1 MREMWRAMG
10 TQRWRLAAAAL
21 FGVIAAASTVALLG
35 TSGWLISYA
44 AELPPV
50 LSLSV
55 AAVMVRSFAL
65 SRSVFRYLERLV
77 GHDAAF
83 RGLTDLRVTIYERL
97 ERLSPVGLLR
107 FGRGDLLARLV
118 ADVDAALDLPLRV
131 VLPWV
136 QAALVSAATVAFL
149 AWLVPGGP
157 ADPAVSGLPG
167 AGFALGIVL
176 VMGLV
181 VVPWIVARIAARTE
195 RRLAPTRGALSASV
209 VSSLDG
215 AADLL
220 AFGAVDAALADI
232 GRRDTELTVVAKRE
246 SAGLGLGVGL
256 STALQGLAVVA
267 CLVAAIPAVVDGR
280 IGPAWLAVAALLP
293 LAAYDIVATLPTS
306 ALAYQR
312 VRGSAERLNEVLNA
326 PDPVHDPREA
336 EPLPRPPLPLRCRG
350 LEASWPGGSA
360 EPPLSGRTDEP
371 VLRGVDLDLA
381 AGERVAVVGPSGA
394 GKSTL
399 AMVLLRFLDYS
410 GSVELSGT
418 ELRALDGDAVREEI
432 GLLTQDA
439 HIFDTSVR
447 ENLHLGDPRATDD
460 ELRAVL
466 ARVGLAG
473 WLTHLPRGLD
483 TDLGPHGAAISGGE
497 RQRLALARL
506 LLADRRLLVLDE
518 PTEHLDPQTADA
530 LTDDLMT
537 VTSGRS
543 TLLITHRLRGL
554 DRVDRIVVLIAGQ
567 VRAVGT
573 HDELVAQGGWYA
585 ERWSA
590 EQERGDLAALIEGI
604 PAGTALVR

>member
-10 TQRWRLAAAAL
+10 SQRWRLAVAAL
-21 FGVIAAASTVALLG
+21 FGVIAAASTVALMG

-44 AELPPV
+44 AEMPPV
-50 LSLSV
+50 LSLSI

-83 RGLTDLRVTIYERL
+83 RALTGLRVTIYERL
-97 ERLSPVGLLR
+97 ERLSPVGLMR

-118 ADVDAALDLPLRV
+118 ADVDAAVDLPLRV

-136 QAALVSAATVAFL
+136 QAVVVSAATVAFL
-149 AWLVPGGP
+149 AWLVPG
-157 ADPAVSGLPG
+157 AGL
-167 AGFALGIVL
+167 ALGIIL
-176 VMGLV
+176 IIGLV
-181 VVPWIVARIAARTE
+181 VVPWLVARIAARTE
-195 RRLAPTRGALSASV
+195 RRLAPTRGVLSASV
-209 VSSLDG
+209 VSSLEG

-232 GRRDTELTVVAKRE
+232 ERRDAELTAVAKRE

-256 STALQGLAVVA
+256 STVLQGTAVVA
-267 CLVAAIPAVVDGR
+267 CLVAAIPAVVDGTLA
-280 IGPAWLAVAALLP
+280 PVWLAVAALLP
-293 LAAYDIVATLPTS
+293 LAAYDVVSTLPTS

-312 VRGSAERLNEVLNA
+312 VRGSAERIDEVLDA
-326 PDPVHDPREA
+326 AEPVRDPREA
-336 EPLPRPPLPLRCRG
+336 DPLPRPLLPLRCRG
-350 LEASWPGGSA
+350 LQASWTS
-360 EPPLSGRTDEP
+360 EP
-371 VLRGVDLDLA
+371 VLRGIDLDLA

-399 AMVLLRFLDYS
+399 AMVLLRFLEYS

-418 ELRALDGDAVREEI
+418 QLRALDGDAVREEV

-439 HIFDTSVR
+439 HVFDTTVR
-447 ENLHLGDPRATDD
+447 ENLHLGAPRATDD

-506 LLADRRLLVLDE
+506 LLADRTLLVLDE

-530 LTDDLMT
+530 LTEDLIT
-537 VTSGRS
+537 VTAGRS

-554 DRVDRIVVLIAGQ
+554 DRVDRVVVLIAGQ

-573 HDELVAQGGWYA
+573 HDELVTQGGWYA
-585 ERWSA
+585 ERWRA
-590 EQERGDLAALIEGI
+590 EAERADLGALTLSI

>member
-149 AWLVPGGP
+149 AWLVPG
-157 ADPAVSGLPG
+157 AGL
-167 AGFALGIVL
+167 ALGIVL
-176 VMGLV
+176 VLGLV

-232 GRRDTELTVVAKRE
+232 ARRDGELTVVAKRE

-312 VRGSAERLNEVLNA
+312 VRGSAERLNEVLDA

-336 EPLPRPPLPLRCRG
+336 DPMPRPPLPLRCRG
-350 LEASWPGGSA
+350 LEAAW
-360 EPPLSGRTDEP
+360 TDEP
-371 VLRGVDLDLA
+371 VLRGIDLDLG
-381 AGERVAVVGPSGA
+381 AGERIAVVGPSGA

-418 ELRALDGDAVREEI
+418 ELRALDGDAVREEV

-439 HIFDTSVR
+439 HIFDTTVR
-447 ENLHLGDPRATDD
+447 ENLHLGAPRATDD

-506 LLADRRLLVLDE
+506 LLAERRLLVLDE
-518 PTEHLDPQTADA
+518 PTEHLDPQAADA
-530 LTDDLMT
+530 LTDDLLT
-537 VTSGRS
+537 VTAGRS
-543 TLLITHRLRGL
+543 TLLITHRLHGL
-554 DRVDRIVVLIAGQ
+554 DRVDRVVVLIAGQ

-585 ERWSA
+585 ERWRA

>member
-1 MREMWRAMG
+1 MRQMWHAMG
-10 TQRWRLAAAAL
+10 LQRGRLAAAAF

-83 RGLTDLRVTIYERL
+83 RGLTELRVRIYDRL
-97 ERLSPVGLLR
+97 EQLSPVGLMR

-136 QAALVSAATVAFL
+136 QAAIVSAATVAFL
-149 AWLVPGGP
+149 AWLVPG
-157 ADPAVSGLPG
+157 AGL
-167 AGFALGIVL
+167 ALGLVL
-176 VMGLV
+176 ILGLV
-181 VVPWIVARIAARTE
+181 VVPWIVARIAARSE

-209 VSSLDG
+209 VTSLDG
-215 AADLL
+215 AADLV

-232 GRRDTELTVVAKRE
+232 ERRDRELTAVARRE

-256 STALQGLAVVA
+256 STALQGAAVVA
-267 CLVAAIPAVVDGR
+267 CLVAAIPAVTEGR

-293 LAAYDIVATLPTS
+293 LAAYDIVALLPSS

-312 VRGSAERLNEVLNA
+312 VRGSAARLNEVLDA
-326 PDPVHDPREA
+326 PEPVRDPRHA
-336 EPLPRPPLPLRCRG
+336 QPMPHPPLPLRCRG
-350 LEASWPGGSA
+350 LVAGW
-360 EPPLSGRTDEP
+360 TDEP
-371 VLRGVDLDLA
+371 VLRGIDLDVA
-381 AGERVAVVGPSGA
+381 AGERVAIVGPSGA

-399 AMVLLRFLDYS
+399 AMVLLRFLGYAS
-410 GSVELSGT
+410 GSVKLDGSELS
-418 ELRALDGDAVREEI
+418 ALVGDEVRDEV

-447 ENLHLGDPRATDD
+447 ENLHLGDPRASDD
-460 ELRAVL
+460 QLRAVL
-466 ARVGLAG
+466 ARVGLAA

-483 TDLGPHGAAISGGE
+483 ADLGPHGDAMSGGE

-506 LLADRRLLVLDE
+506 LLAERRLLVLDE
-518 PTEHLDPQTADA
+518 PTEHLDPRAADE
-530 LTDDLMT
+530 LTDDVLA
-537 VTSGRS
+537 VTAGCS

-554 DRVDRIVVLIAGQ
+554 DRVDRVVVVIAGQ
-567 VRAVGT
+567 VRAVGS
-573 HDELVAQGGWYA
+573 HAELVAQGGWYS
-585 ERWSA
+585 ERWRA
-590 EQERGDLAALIEGI
+590 EQERGDLAALMETI
-604 PAGTALVR
+604 PEGTAAVR

>member
-10 TQRWRLAAAAL
+10 TQRWRLAAAAF
-21 FGVIAAASTVALLG
+21 FGVIAAASTVALMG

-83 RGLTDLRVTIYERL
+83 RALTHLRVTIYDRL
-97 ERLSPVGLLR
+97 ERLSPVGLMR

-136 QAALVSAATVAFL
+136 QAALVSAATVAFM
-149 AWLVPGGP
+149 AWLVPG
-157 ADPAVSGLPG
+157 AGL
-167 AGFALGIVL
+167 ALGIVL
-176 VMGLV
+176 VVGLV
-181 VVPWIVARIAARTE
+181 VVPWIVARIAARAE

-220 AFGAVDAALADI
+220 AFGAVDAALGDI
-232 GRRDTELTVVAKRE
+232 DRRDAELTSVAKRE

-256 STALQGLAVVA
+256 STALQGLAVVT
-267 CLVAAIPAVVDGR
+267 CLIAAIPAVVDSR
-280 IGPAWLAVAALLP
+280 IGPAWLAVVALLP

-312 VRGSAERLNEVLNA
+312 VRGSAQRINEVLNA
-326 PDPVHDPREA
+326 PDPVHDPSQPERM
-336 EPLPRPPLPLRCRG
+336 PRPPLPLRCRG
-350 LEASWPGGSA
+350 LQASWS
-360 EPPLSGRTDEP
+360 REP

-381 AGERVAVVGPSGA
+381 SGERIAIVGPSGA

-410 GSVELSGT
+410 GSVELAGT
-418 ELRALDGDAVREEI
+418 ALHALDGDAVREEV

-447 ENLHLGDPRATDD
+447 ENLHLGAPRATDD

-473 WLTHLPRGLD
+473 WLTHLPHGLD
-483 TDLGPHGAAISGGE
+483 TDLGPFGQAISGGE

-506 LLADRRLLVLDE
+506 VLAERRLLVLDE

-530 LTDDLMT
+530 LTDDLLA
-537 VTSGRS
+537 VTAGRS
-543 TLLITHRLRGL
+543 TILITHRLRGL
-554 DRVDRIVVLIAGQ
+554 GRVDRVVVLIAGE

-585 ERWSA
+585 ERWRA
-590 EQERGDLAALIEGI
+590 EAERGDLGALTASI

>member
-136 QAALVSAATVAFL
+136 QAAVVSAATVAFL
-149 AWLVPGGP
+149 AWLVPG
-157 ADPAVSGLPG
+157 AGL
-167 AGFALGIVL
+167 ALGIVL
-176 VMGLV
+176 VIGLV

-232 GRRDTELTVVAKRE
+232 GRRDAELTAVAKRE

-256 STALQGLAVVA
+256 STALQGVAVVA

-312 VRGSAERLNEVLNA
+312 VRGSAERLNEVLDA
-326 PDPVHDPREA
+326 PDPLQDPREA
-336 EPLPRPPLPLRCRG
+336 EPVPASPMPLRCRG
-350 LEASWPGGSA
+350 LQAAW
-360 EPPLSGRTDEP
+360 TDEP
-371 VLRGVDLDLA
+371 VLRGIDLDLG

-399 AMVLLRFLDYS
+399 AMVLLRFLDYA

-418 ELRALDGDAVREEI
+418 EMRMLDGDAVREEV

-439 HIFDTSVR
+439 HIFDTTVR
-447 ENLHLGDPRATDD
+447 ENLHLGAPRATDD

-473 WLTHLPRGLD
+473 WLTRLPRGLD

-506 LLADRRLLVLDE
+506 LLAERRLLVLDE
-518 PTEHLDPQTADA
+518 PTEHLDPQAADA
-530 LTDDLMT
+530 LTDDLLT
-537 VTSGRS
+537 VTAGRS

-554 DRVDRIVVLIAGQ
+554 DRVDRVVVLIAGQ

-573 HDELVAQGGWYA
+573 HEELVAQGGWYA
-585 ERWSA
+585 ERWRA

>member
-1 MREMWRAMG
+1 MRAMWRAMSL
-10 TQRWRLAAAAL
+10 QRGRLAAAAL

-50 LSLSV
+50 RSLSV

-83 RGLTDLRVTIYERL
+83 RGLTELRVRIYDRL
-97 ERLSPVGLLR
+97 ERLAPVGLAR
-107 FGRGDLLARLV
+107 FGRGDILARLV

-136 QAALVSAATVAFL
+136 QAAIVSAATVAFL
-149 AWLVPGGP
+149 AWLVPG
-157 ADPAVSGLPG
+157 AGL
-167 AGFALGIVL
+167 ALGIVL
-176 VMGLV
+176 LVGLV
-181 VVPWIVARIAARTE
+181 VVPWLVARIAARAE

-209 VSSLDG
+209 VTSLDG
-215 AADLL
+215 SGDLL
-220 AFGAVDAALADI
+220 AFGALDAALADI
-232 GRRDTELTVVAKRE
+232 DRRDAELTSVARCE

-267 CLVAAIPAVVDGR
+267 CLVAAIPAVTDGR

-293 LAAYDIVATLPTS
+293 LAAYDIVAMLPSS

-312 VRGSAERLNEVLNA
+312 VRGSAERLSEVLDS
-326 PDPVHDPREA
+326 PDPVHDPVAPVRMPHPA
-336 EPLPRPPLPLRCRG
+336 LPLVCHG
-350 LEASWPGGSA
+350 LVAGW
-360 EPPLSGRTDEP
+360 TDEP
-371 VLRGVDLDLA
+371 VLRGIDLGVS

-399 AMVLLRFLDYS
+399 AMVLMRFLGYAE
-410 GSVELSGT
+410 GSVQLDGT
-418 ELRALDGDAVREEI
+418 EIRDLVGDAVREEV

-439 HIFDTSVR
+439 HIFDTTVR
-447 ENLHLGDPRATDD
+447 ENLHLGDPQASDD
-460 ELRAVL
+460 DLRAVL
-466 ARVGLAG
+466 ARVGLAD
-473 WLTHLPRGLD
+473 WLARLPRGLD
-483 TDLGPHGAAISGGE
+483 ADLGPHGTAISGGE

-530 LTDDLMT
+530 LTDDLLA

-554 DRVDRIVVLIAGQ
+554 DQVDRIVVLVAGQ
-567 VRAVGT
+567 VRATGT
-573 HDELVAQGGWYA
+573 HEQLLDQGGWYA
-585 ERWSA
+585 ERWRA
-590 EQERGDLAALIEGI
+590 EQEQGDLASLMDAI
-604 PAGTALVR
+604 PAGTSLVRRA

>member
-83 RGLTDLRVTIYERL
+83 RGLTDLRVRIYERL
-97 ERLSPVGLLR
+97 EQLSPVGLLR

-149 AWLVPGGP
+149 AWLVPG
-157 ADPAVSGLPG
+157 AGL
-167 AGFALGIVL
+167 ALGIVL
-176 VMGLV
+176 VIGLV
-181 VVPWIVARIAARTE
+181 IVPWIVARIAARTE

-209 VSSLDG
+209 VDSLDG

-232 GRRDTELTVVAKRE
+232 DRRDAELTAVAKRE

-312 VRGSAERLNEVLNA
+312 VRGSAERLNEVLDA

-336 EPLPRPPLPLRCRG
+336 APVPRPPLPLRCRG
-350 LEASWPGGSA
+350 LHAAW
-360 EPPLSGRTDEP
+360 TDEP
-371 VLRGVDLDLA
+371 VLRGVDLELGS
-381 AGERVAVVGPSGA
+381 GERVAIVGPSGA

-418 ELRALDGDAVREEI
+418 QLRALDGDAVREEV

-439 HIFDTSVR
+439 HIFDTTVR
-447 ENLHLGDPRATDD
+447 ENLHLGAPRATDD

-506 LLADRRLLVLDE
+506 LLAERRLLVLDE
-518 PTEHLDPQTADA
+518 PTEHLDPQAADA
-530 LTDDLMT
+530 LTDDLLA
-537 VTSGRS
+537 VTAGRS

-554 DRVDRIVVLIAGQ
+554 DRVDRVVVLIAGQ

-573 HDELVAQGGWYA
+573 HDELLAQGGWYA
-585 ERWSA
+585 ERWRA

>member
-1 MREMWRAMG
+1 MRQMWRAMSL
-10 TQRWRLAAAAL
+10 QRGRLAAAAL

-83 RGLTDLRVTIYERL
+83 RGLTELRVRIYDRL
-97 ERLSPVGLLR
+97 ERLAPAGLMR

-149 AWLVPGGP
+149 AWLVPG
-157 ADPAVSGLPG
+157 AGL
-167 AGFALGIVL
+167 ALGVVL
-176 VMGLV
+176 VIGLV
-181 VVPWIVARIAARTE
+181 VVPWLVARLATRTE

-209 VSSLDG
+209 VTSLDG

-232 GRRDTELTVVAKRE
+232 DRRDAQLTAVARRE
-246 SAGLGLGVGL
+246 SAGLGLGAGL
-256 STALQGLAVVA
+256 STALQGAAVVA
-267 CLVAAIPAVVDGR
+267 CLVAAIPVVTEGR

-293 LAAYDIVATLPTS
+293 LAVYDIVATLPAS

-312 VRGSAERLNEVLNA
+312 VRGSAARLNEVLDS
-326 PDPVHDPREA
+326 PDPVHDPRDPV
-336 EPLPRPPLPLRCRG
+336 PLPHPPTPLACRG
-350 LEASWPGGSA
+350 LVAAW
-360 EPPLSGRTDEP
+360 TDEP
-371 VLRGVDLDLA
+371 VLRGIDLDVSS
-381 AGERVAVVGPSGA
+381 GERVAIVGPSGA

-399 AMVLLRFLDYS
+399 AMVVMRFLGYDGDVS
-410 GSVELSGT
+410 LDGRQ
-418 ELRALDGDAVREEI
+418 LREIDGDAVREEV

-439 HIFDTSVR
+439 HVFDTTVR
-447 ENLHLGDPRATDD
+447 ENLHLGDRHASDD

-483 TDLGPHGAAISGGE
+483 ADLGPHGASISGGE

-506 LLADRRLLVLDE
+506 LLAERSLLVLDE
-518 PTEHLDPQTADA
+518 PTEHLDPLAADE
-530 LTDDLMT
+530 LTDDLLA
-537 VTSGRS
+537 VTAGRS

-573 HDELVAQGGWYA
+573 HAELVAQGGWYA
-585 ERWSA
+585 ERWRS
-590 EQERGDLAALIEGI
+590 EQERGDLAALTATI

>member
-1 MREMWRAMG
+1 MRQMWRAMSL
-10 TQRWRLAAAAL
+10 QRGRLAAAAL

-83 RGLTDLRVTIYERL
+83 RGLTELRVRIYDRL
-97 ERLSPVGLLR
+97 ERLAPVGLLR

-149 AWLVPGGP
+149 AWLVPG
-157 ADPAVSGLPG
+157 AGL
-167 AGFALGIVL
+167 ALGVVL
-176 VMGLV
+176 VIGLV
-181 VVPWIVARIAARTE
+181 VVPWLVARLATRTE

-209 VSSLDG
+209 VTSLDG

-220 AFGAVDAALADI
+220 AFGAVDAALADA
-232 GRRDTELTVVAKRE
+232 GRKDAQLTVVARRE
-246 SAGLGLGVGL
+246 SAGLGLGAGL
-256 STALQGLAVVA
+256 STALQGAAVVA
-267 CLVAAIPAVVDGR
+267 CLVAAIPAVTEGR

-293 LAAYDIVATLPTS
+293 LAVYDIVATLPAS

-312 VRGSAERLNEVLNA
+312 VRGSAERLNEVLDS
-326 PDPVHDPREA
+326 PDPVHDPLDPV
-336 EPLPRPPLPLRCRG
+336 PLPRPPMPLACRG
-350 LEASWPGGSA
+350 LVAAW
-360 EPPLSGRTDEP
+360 TDEP
-371 VLRGVDLDLA
+371 VLRGIDLDVA
-381 AGERVAVVGPSGA
+381 SGERVAIVGPSGA

-399 AMVLLRFLDYS
+399 AMVLLRFLGYDGDVS
-410 GSVELSGT
+410 LDGRQ
-418 ELRALDGDAVREEI
+418 LREIDGDAVREEV

-439 HIFDTSVR
+439 HIFDTTVR
-447 ENLHLGDPRATDD
+447 ENLHLGDPRASDD

-483 TDLGPHGAAISGGE
+483 ADLGPHGASISGGE

-506 LLADRRLLVLDE
+506 LLAERSLLVLDE
-518 PTEHLDPQTADA
+518 PTEHLDPLAADA
-530 LTDDLMT
+530 LTDDLLA
-537 VTSGRS
+537 VTAGRS
-543 TLLITHRLRGL
+543 TLVITHRLRGL

-573 HDELVAQGGWYA
+573 HAELVAQGGWYA
-585 ERWSA
+585 ERWRA
-590 EQERGDLAALIEGI
+590 EQERGDLAALMATI

>member
-1 MREMWRAMG
+1 MRAMWRAMG

-149 AWLVPGGP
+149 AWLVPG
-157 ADPAVSGLPG
+157 AGL
-167 AGFALGIVL
+167 ALGVVL
-176 VMGLV
+176 VIGLI

-232 GRRDTELTVVAKRE
+232 GQRDTELTVVAKRE

-256 STALQGLAVVA
+256 STALQGVAVVA

-312 VRGSAERLNEVLNA
+312 VRGSAERLNEVVNA
-326 PDPVHDPREA
+326 PDPVHDPRTA

-371 VLRGVDLDLA
+371 VLRGVDLDLG
-381 AGERVAVVGPSGA
+381 AGERIAVVGPSGA

-418 ELRALDGDAVREEI
+418 ELRALDGDAVREEV

-439 HIFDTSVR
+439 HIFDTTVR
-447 ENLHLGDPRATDD
+447 ENLHLGEPRATDD

-506 LLADRRLLVLDE
+506 LLAERRLLVLDE
-518 PTEHLDPQTADA
+518 PTEHLDPQAADA
-530 LTDDLMT
+530 LTDDLLT
-537 VTSGRS
+537 VTAGRS
-543 TLLITHRLRGL
+543 TLLITHRLHGL
-554 DRVDRIVVLIAGQ
+554 DRVDRVVVLIAGQ

-573 HDELVAQGGWYA
+573 HAELVAQGGWYA
-585 ERWSA
+585 ERWLA
-590 EQERGDLAALIEGI
+590 EQERGDLAALIEDI

>member
-1 MREMWRAMG
+1 MREMWRAMA
-10 TQRWRLAAAAL
+10 TQRGRLAAAAL

-136 QAALVSAATVAFL
+136 QAAIVSAATVAFL
-149 AWLVPGGP
+149 AWLVPG
-157 ADPAVSGLPG
+157 AGL
-167 AGFALGIVL
+167 ALGVVL
-176 VMGLV
+176 LIGLV
-181 VVPWIVARIAARTE
+181 VVPWLVARIAAAAE

-232 GRRDTELTVVAKRE
+232 DRRDAELTAVAKRE

-256 STALQGLAVVA
+256 STALQGAAVVA
-267 CLVAAIPAVVDGR
+267 CLIAAIPAVVDGR

-312 VRGSAERLNEVLNA
+312 VRGSALRINEVLDA
-326 PDPVHDPREA
+326 PDPVHDPSQA
-336 EPLPRPPLPLRCRG
+336 LPLPRPPLPVHCRG
-350 LEASWPGGSA
+350 LVAAW
-360 EPPLSGRTDEP
+360 TDEP
-371 VLRGVDLDLA
+371 VLRGIDLDLA
-381 AGERVAVVGPSGA
+381 EGERVAVVGPSGA

-410 GSVELSGT
+410 GSVQLSGT
-418 ELRALDGDAVREEI
+418 PLRDLEGDAVREEV

-447 ENLHLGDPRATDD
+447 ENLRLGAPRATDD

-473 WLTHLPRGLD
+473 WLTRLPLGLD

-506 LLADRRLLVLDE
+506 LLAERRVLVLDE

-530 LTDDLMT
+530 LTDDLLT
-537 VTSGRS
+537 VTAGRS

-554 DRVDRIVVLIAGQ
+554 DRVDRVVVLVAGQ

-573 HDELVAQGGWYA
+573 HEELIAQGGWYA
-585 ERWSA
+585 ERWRA
-590 EQERGDLAALIEGI
+590 EQERGDLAALIEQI
-604 PAGTALVR
+604 PPGTALVR

>member
-1 MREMWRAMG
+1 MRAMWRAMG

-149 AWLVPGGP
+149 AWLVPG
-157 ADPAVSGLPG
+157 AGL
-167 AGFALGIVL
+167 ALGVVL
-176 VMGLV
+176 VIGLI

-232 GRRDTELTVVAKRE
+232 GQRDTELTVVAKRE

-256 STALQGLAVVA
+256 STALQGVAVVA

-312 VRGSAERLNEVLNA
+312 VRGSAERLNEVVNA
-326 PDPVHDPREA
+326 PDPVHDPRTA

-360 EPPLSGRTDEP
+360 EPTLSGRTDEP
-371 VLRGVDLDLA
+371 VLRGVDLDLG
-381 AGERVAVVGPSGA
+381 AGERIAVVGPSGA

-418 ELRALDGDAVREEI
+418 ELRALDGDAVREEV

-439 HIFDTSVR
+439 HIFDTTVR
-447 ENLHLGDPRATDD
+447 ENLHLGEPRATDD

-506 LLADRRLLVLDE
+506 LLAERRLLVLDE
-518 PTEHLDPQTADA
+518 PTEHLDPQAADA
-530 LTDDLMT
+530 LTDDLLT
-537 VTSGRS
+537 VTAGRS
-543 TLLITHRLRGL
+543 TLLITHRLHGL
-554 DRVDRIVVLIAGQ
+554 DRVDRVVVLIAGQ

-573 HDELVAQGGWYA
+573 HAELVAQGGWYA
-585 ERWSA
+585 ERWLA
-590 EQERGDLAALIEGI
+590 EQERGDLAALIEDI

>member
-1 MREMWRAMG
+1 MREMWRSMA
-10 TQRWRLAAAAL
+10 TQRWRLAAAAF
-21 FGVIAAASTVALLG
+21 FGVIAAGSTVALMG

-44 AELPPV
+44 AEMPPV
-50 LSLSV
+50 LALGV

-83 RGLTDLRVTIYERL
+83 RGLTDLRVRIYDRL

-136 QAALVSAATVAFL
+136 QAAVVSAATVAL
-149 AWLVPGGP
+149 LTWLVPG
-157 ADPAVSGLPG
+157 AGL
-167 AGFALGIVL
+167 ALGIVL
-176 VMGLV
+176 VIGLV
-181 VVPWIVARIAARTE
+181 VVPWIVARIAARAE

-220 AFGAVDAALADI
+220 AFGAVEATVADI
-232 GRRDTELTVVAKRE
+232 DRRDGELTAVAKRE

-256 STALQGLAVVA
+256 STALQGAAVVA
-267 CLVAAIPAVVDGR
+267 CLVAAIPAVTEGR
-280 IGPAWLAVAALLP
+280 LEPVWLAVVALLP
-293 LAAYDIVATLPTS
+293 LAAYDVVSTLPTS

-312 VRGSAERLNEVLNA
+312 VRGSAQRLNEVLDA
-326 PDPVHDPREA
+326 PDPVHDPRDA
-336 EPLPRPPLPLRCRG
+336 EHMPRPPLPLRCRG
-350 LEASWPGGSA
+350 LEASWPAPSS
-360 EPPLSGRTDEP
+360 LSGRADEP

-381 AGERVAVVGPSGA
+381 SGERIAVVGPSGA

-399 AMVLLRFLDYS
+399 AMVLLRFLDYT

-418 ELRALDGDAVREEI
+418 EMRALDGDAVREEV

-439 HIFDTSVR
+439 HIFDTTVR
-447 ENLHLGDPRATDD
+447 ENLHLGAPHATDD
-460 ELRAVL
+460 ELRVVL
-466 ARVGLAG
+466 ARVGLAA
-473 WLTHLPRGLD
+473 WLSHLPRGLD

-506 LLADRRLLVLDE
+506 LQAERRLLVLDE
-518 PTEHLDPQTADA
+518 PTEHLDPQAADA
-530 LTDDLMT
+530 LIDDLLT
-537 VTSGRS
+537 VTAGRS
-543 TLLITHRLRGL
+543 TLLITHRLHGL

-573 HDELVAQGGWYA
+573 HEELVAQGGWYA
-585 ERWSA
+585 DRWRA
-590 EQERGDLAALIEGI
+590 EQERGDLAALMGQI

>member
-1 MREMWRAMG
+1 MRAMWRAMS

-83 RGLTDLRVTIYERL
+83 RGLTDLRVTVYERL

-149 AWLVPGGP
+149 AWLVPG
-157 ADPAVSGLPG
+157 AGL
-167 AGFALGIVL
+167 ALGIVL
-176 VMGLV
+176 VVGLV
-181 VVPWIVARIAARTE
+181 VVPWIVARIAAHSE
-195 RRLAPTRGALSASV
+195 RRLATTRGALSASV
-209 VSSLDG
+209 VSSLEG

-232 GRRDTELTVVAKRE
+232 GRRDAQLTAVAKRE
-246 SAGLGLGVGL
+246 AAGLGLGVGL
-256 STALQGLAVVA
+256 STALQGVAVVA
-267 CLVAAIPAVVDGR
+267 CLMAAIPAVVDGR

-293 LAAYDIVATLPTS
+293 LAAYDIVAVLPTS

-312 VRGSAERLNEVLNA
+312 VRGSAQRINEVLDA

-336 EPLPRPPLPLRCRG
+336 DPLPSPPLPLRCRG
-350 LEASWPGGSA
+350 LEAAW
-360 EPPLSGRTDEP
+360 TDEP
-371 VLRGVDLDLA
+371 VLRGIDLDIGS
-381 AGERVAVVGPSGA
+381 GERVAVVGPSGA

-399 AMVLLRFLDYS
+399 AMVLLRFLDYA
-410 GSVELSGT
+410 GSVELSGS
-418 ELRALDGDAVREEI
+418 EMRRLDGDAVREEV

-447 ENLHLGDPRATDD
+447 ENLRLGAPRASDD

-473 WLTHLPRGLD
+473 WLTHLPQGLE
-483 TDLGPHGAAISGGE
+483 TDLGPHGAAVSGGE

-506 LLADRRLLVLDE
+506 LLAERRLLVLDE

-530 LTDDLMT
+530 LTDDLLT
-537 VTSGRS
+537 VTAGRS
-543 TLLITHRLRGL
+543 TLLITHRLHGL
-554 DRVDRIVVLIAGQ
+554 DRVDRIVLLIAGR
-567 VRAVGT
+567 VRAVGS
-573 HDELVAQGGWYA
+573 HAQLVAQGGWYA
-585 ERWSA
+585 DRWRA
-590 EQERGDLAALIEGI
+590 EQERGDLAALIEEI

>member
-21 FGVIAAASTVALLG
+21 FGVIAAASTVALMG

-44 AELPPV
+44 AEMPPV

-97 ERLSPVGLLR
+97 ERLSPVGLMR

-136 QAALVSAATVAFL
+136 QAAFVSAATVAFL

-157 ADPAVSGLPG
+157 ALSGLPS
-167 AGFALGIVL
+167 AGLALGIVL
-176 VMGLV
+176 IIGLV
-181 VVPWIVARIAARTE
+181 VVPWIVARIAARAE
-195 RRLAPTRGALSASV
+195 RRLAPARGALSACV

-232 GRRDTELTVVAKRE
+232 DRRDAQLTAVAKRE
-246 SAGLGLGVGL
+246 SAGLGFGVGL
-256 STALQGLAVVA
+256 STALQGTAVVV
-267 CLVAAIPAVVDGR
+267 CLVAAIPAVADGSLA
-280 IGPAWLAVAALLP
+280 PVWLAVAALLP
-293 LAAYDIVATLPTS
+293 LAAYDIVSTLPTS

-312 VRGSAERLNEVLNA
+312 VRGSAERINEVLDA
-326 PDPVHDPREA
+326 PDPVHDPREP
-336 EPLPRPPLPLRCRG
+336 EPMPRPPLPLRCRG
-350 LEASWPGGSA
+350 LEAAW
-360 EPPLSGRTDEP
+360 THEP
-371 VLRGVDLDLA
+371 VLRGIDLDLA
-381 AGERVAVVGPSGA
+381 SGERIAVVGPSGA

-410 GSVELSGT
+410 GSVELCGA
-418 ELRALDGDAVREEI
+418 EMRALDGDAVREEV
-432 GLLTQDA
+432 GMLTQDA
-439 HIFDTSVR
+439 HVFDTTVR
-447 ENLHLGDPRATDD
+447 ENLHLGAPHASDD

-506 LLADRRLLVLDE
+506 LLAERRLLVLDE
-518 PTEHLDPQTADA
+518 PTEHLDPQTADS
-530 LTDDLMT
+530 LTDDLLA
-537 VTSGRS
+537 VTAGRS

-554 DRVDRIVVLIAGQ
+554 DRVDRVVVLISGQ

-573 HDELVAQGGWYA
+573 HAELVAQGGWYA
-585 ERWSA
+585 ERWRA
-590 EQERGDLAALIEGI
+590 EQERGDLAALIETI
-604 PAGTALVR
+604 PAGTALTR

>member
-1 MREMWRAMG
+1 MRDMWRAMA
-10 TQRWRLAAAAL
+10 TQRWRLAAAAF
-21 FGVIAAASTVALLG
+21 FGVIAAASSVALLG
-35 TSGWLISYA
+35 TSGWLISFA
-44 AELPPV
+44 AEMPPV
-50 LSLSV
+50 LALGT

-83 RGLTDLRVTIYERL
+83 RGLTDLRVRIYDRL
-97 ERLSPVGLLR
+97 ERLSPVGLQR

-136 QAALVSAATVAFL
+136 QAAVVSAATVAFL
-149 AWLVPGGP
+149 AWLVPG
-157 ADPAVSGLPG
+157 AGL
-167 AGFALGIVL
+167 ALGIVL
-176 VMGLV
+176 IIGLV
-181 VVPWIVARIAARTE
+181 VVPWLVARISARSE
-195 RRLAPTRGALSASV
+195 RRLAPTRGELTASV

-232 GRRDTELTVVAKRE
+232 ARRDTQLTSVAKRE
-246 SAGLGLGVGL
+246 SAGLGFGVGL
-256 STALQGLAVVA
+256 STALQGAAVVA
-267 CLVAAIPAVVDGR
+267 CLVAAIPAVADGR
-280 IGPAWLAVAALLP
+280 LAPVWLAVVALLP
-293 LAAYDIVATLPTS
+293 LAAYDVVSTLPTS

-312 VRGSAERLNEVLNA
+312 VRGSAARISEVLDA
-326 PDPVHDPREA
+326 PDPVH
-336 EPLPRPPLPLRCRG
+336 EPHEPASMPRPPLPLHCRG
-350 LEASWPGGSA
+350 LVAGW
-360 EPPLSGRTDEP
+360 TDEP
-371 VLRGVDLDLA
+371 VLRGIDLDLTA
-381 AGERVAVVGPSGA
+381 DERVAIVGPSGA

-410 GSVELSGT
+410 GEVELHGHA
-418 ELRALDGDAVREEI
+418 LRALEGDAVREEV

-439 HIFDTSVR
+439 HIFDTTVR
-447 ENLHLGDPRATDD
+447 ENLHLGQPRATDD

-473 WLTHLPRGLD
+473 WLTHLPGGLD
-483 TDLGPHGAAISGGE
+483 ADLGPHGATMSGGE

-506 LLADRRLLVLDE
+506 LLAERRLLVLDE
-518 PTEHLDPQTADA
+518 PTEHLDPQSADA
-530 LTDDLMT
+530 LTDDLLA
-537 VTSGRS
+537 VTAGRS

-573 HDELVAQGGWYA
+573 HDALVAQGGWYA
-585 ERWSA
+585 ERWHA
-590 EQERGDLAALIEGI
+590 EVERGDLVDLTASI
-604 PAGTALVR
+604 PAGTALLR

>member
-1 MREMWRAMG
+1 MRQMWQAMG
-10 TQRWRLAAAAL
+10 VERGRLAVAAF

-83 RGLTDLRVTIYERL
+83 RGLTELRVRIYDRL
-97 ERLSPVGLLR
+97 ERLAPVGLMR

-149 AWLVPGGP
+149 AWLVPG
-157 ADPAVSGLPG
+157 AGL
-167 AGFALGIVL
+167 ALGIVL
-176 VMGLV
+176 VIGLV
-181 VVPWIVARIAARTE
+181 VVPWIVARLAARAE

-215 AADLL
+215 AAELL
-220 AFGAVDAALADI
+220 AFNAVDAALADI
-232 GRRDTELTVVAKRE
+232 DRRDGELTEVARRE
-246 SAGLGLGVGL
+246 AAGLGIGVGL
-256 STALQGLAVVA
+256 STVLQGAAVVA
-267 CLVAAIPAVVDGR
+267 ALVVAIPAVVDGR

-293 LAAYDIVATLPTS
+293 LAVYDVVAMLPSS

-312 VRGSAERLNEVLNA
+312 VRGSATRLAEVLDA

-336 EPLPRPPLPLRCRG
+336 LPLPHPPLPLSCRG
-350 LEASWPGGSA
+350 LIAGW
-360 EPPLSGRTDEP
+360 TDEP

-381 AGERVAVVGPSGA
+381 PGERVAVVGPSGA

-399 AMVLLRFLDYS
+399 AMVLLRFLGYS
-410 GSVELSGT
+410 GTVQLAGT
-418 ELRALDGDAVREEI
+418 ELAGLDGDAVREEI

-439 HIFDTSVR
+439 HVFDTSVR

-460 ELRAVL
+460 ELRAIL

-473 WLTHLPRGLD
+473 WLTHLPHGLD
-483 TDLGPHGAAISGGE
+483 TDLGPHGATISGGE

-506 LLADRRLLVLDE
+506 MLAERRILVLDE

-530 LTDDLMT
+530 LTDDLLA
-537 VTSGRS
+537 VTAGRS

-554 DRVDRIVVLIAGQ
+554 DQVDRIVVLIAGQ

-573 HDELVAQGGWYA
+573 HDQLVTQGGWYA
-585 ERWSA
+585 DRWRA
-590 EQERGDLAALIEGI
+590 EQERGDLMALIDSI
-604 PAGTALVR
+604 PPGSALVR

>member
-1 MREMWRAMG
+1 MRQMWRAMSL
-10 TQRWRLAAAAL
+10 QRGRLAAAAL

-83 RGLTDLRVTIYERL
+83 RGLTELRVRIYDRL
-97 ERLSPVGLLR
+97 ERLAPVGLMR

-136 QAALVSAATVAFL
+136 QAAIVSAATVAFL
-149 AWLVPGGP
+149 AWLVPG
-157 ADPAVSGLPG
+157 AGL
-167 AGFALGIVL
+167 ALGLVL
-176 VMGLV
+176 IAGLV
-181 VVPWIVARIAARTE
+181 VVPWLVAAISARSE

-209 VSSLDG
+209 VTSLDG

-232 GRRDTELTVVAKRE
+232 DRRDVELTAVARRE
-246 SAGLGLGVGL
+246 SAGLGLGVGM
-256 STALQGLAVVA
+256 STALQGAAVVA
-267 CLVAAIPAVVDGR
+267 CLVAAIPAVTEGR

-293 LAAYDIVATLPTS
+293 LAAYDIVAMLPSS

-312 VRGSAERLNEVLNA
+312 VRGSALRLNEVIDA
-326 PDPVHDPREA
+326 PEPVHDPRE
-336 EPLPRPPLPLRCRG
+336 PQTVPRPPLPLQCRG
-350 LEASWPGGSA
+350 LVAGWTGEA
-360 EPPLSGRTDEP
+360 
-371 VLRGVDLDLA
+371 VLRGIDLDVA
-381 AGERVAVVGPSGA
+381 TGERIAVVGPSGA

-399 AMVLLRFLDYS
+399 AMVLMRFLGYVE
-410 GSVELSGT
+410 GSVQLDGREM
-418 ELRALDGDAVREEI
+418 ADLDGDGIRDEI

-447 ENLHLGDPRATDD
+447 ENLHLGDPRASDD

-466 ARVGLAG
+466 ARVGLAA
-473 WLTHLPRGLD
+473 WLTALPRGLD
-483 TDLGPHGAAISGGE
+483 ADLGPHGAAISGGE

-506 LLADRRLLVLDE
+506 LLADRRLLILDE

-530 LTDDLMT
+530 LTDDLLA
-537 VTSGRS
+537 VTAGRS
-543 TLLITHRLRGL
+543 TILITHRLRGL
-554 DRVDRIVVLIAGQ
+554 EQVDRIIVLIAGQ
-567 VRAVGT
+567 IRAVGT
-573 HDELVAQGGWYA
+573 HSELVAQGGWYA
-585 ERWSA
+585 ERWHA
-590 EQERGDLAALIEGI
+590 EQERGDLASLVASI
-604 PAGTALVR
+604 PEGTALIR

>member
-1 MREMWRAMG
+1 MREMWRAMA
-10 TQRWRLAAAAL
+10 TQRWRLLAAAF

-44 AELPPV
+44 AEMPPV
-50 LSLSV
+50 LSLGI

-65 SRSVFRYLERLV
+65 SRSVFRYLERLM

-136 QAALVSAATVAFL
+136 QAAVVSAATVAFL

-157 ADPAVSGLPG
+157 AEPALSGLPG
-167 AGFALGIVL
+167 AGLALGTVL
-176 VMGLV
+176 LIGLV
-181 VVPWIVARIAARTE
+181 VVPWIVARIAARAE
-195 RRLAPTRGALSASV
+195 LRLAPARGDLSESV

-220 AFGAVDAALADI
+220 AFGAVDAAVADV
-232 GRRDTELTVVAKRE
+232 GRRDDELTSVAKRE

-256 STALQGLAVVA
+256 STALQGAAVVA

-280 IGPAWLAVAALLP
+280 IAPVWLAVAALLP
-293 LAAYDIVATLPTS
+293 LAAYDVVSTLPTS

-312 VRGSAERLNEVLNA
+312 VRGSARRLNEVLDA

-336 EPLPRPPLPLRCRG
+336 DPLPRPPLPLNCRG
-350 LEASWPGGSA
+350 LVAAWSH
-360 EPPLSGRTDEP
+360 EP
-371 VLRGVDLDLA
+371 VLRGIDLDLA

-418 ELRALDGDAVREEI
+418 QLSALDGDAIREEV

-439 HIFDTSVR
+439 HIFDTTVR
-447 ENLHLGDPRATDD
+447 ENLHLGDPRASDD

-473 WLTHLPRGLD
+473 WLTHLPGGLD
-483 TDLGPHGAAISGGE
+483 CDLGPHGAAISGGE

-506 LLADRRLLVLDE
+506 MLADRRLLVLDE
-518 PTEHLDPQTADA
+518 PTEHLDPQAADA
-530 LTDDLMT
+530 LTDDVLT
-537 VTSGRS
+537 VTAGRS
-543 TLLITHRLRGL
+543 TLLITHRLHGL
-554 DRVDRIVVLIAGQ
+554 DRVDRIIVLVAGR

-573 HDELVAQGGWYA
+573 HAELVAQGGWYA
-585 ERWSA
+585 ERWRA
-590 EQERGDLAALIEGI
+590 EQERGDLADLIESI
-604 PAGTALVR
+604 PAGTALTR

>member
-1 MREMWRAMG
+1 MRQMWQAMSLERG
-10 TQRWRLAAAAL
+10 RLAAAAL

-50 LSLSV
+50 LALSV

-83 RGLTDLRVTIYERL
+83 RGLTELRVRVYDRL
-97 ERLSPVGLLR
+97 ERLAPVGLAR
-107 FGRGDLLARLV
+107 FSRGDLLARLV

-136 QAALVSAATVAFL
+136 QAALVSVATVAFL
-149 AWLVPGGP
+149 AWLVPG
-157 ADPAVSGLPG
+157 AGL
-167 AGFALGIVL
+167 ALGVVL
-176 VMGLV
+176 ALGLI

-220 AFGAVDAALADI
+220 AFGAVDATIADI
-232 GRRDTELTVVAKRE
+232 GRRDAELTAVARRE
-246 SAGLGLGVGL
+246 SAGLGLGAGL
-256 STALQGLAVVA
+256 STALQGVAVVA
-267 CLVAAIPAVVDGR
+267 CVAAAIPAVVDGR
-280 IGPAWLAVAALLP
+280 LGPAWLAVAALLP
-293 LAAYDIVATLPTS
+293 LAAYDIVATLPAS

-312 VRGSAERLNEVLNA
+312 VRGSAARLGDVLDA
-326 PDPVHDPREA
+326 PEPVHDPHRA
-336 EPLPRPPLPLRCRG
+336 QPLPHPPLPLRCTG
-350 LEASWPGGSA
+350 LTAAWPGGT
-360 EPPLSGRTDEP
+360 GEP
-371 VLRGVDLDLA
+371 VLRGIDLVIGQ
-381 AGERVAVVGPSGA
+381 GERVAVVGPSGA

-399 AMVLLRFLDYS
+399 AMVLLRFLDYD
-410 GSVELSGT
+410 GDVDLDGT
-418 ELRALDGDAVREEI
+418 PLRALDGDAVRQDV

-439 HIFDTSVR
+439 HIFDTTVR
-447 ENLHLGDPRATDD
+447 ENLHLGDPGASDD
-460 ELRAVL
+460 DLRAVL

-483 TDLGPHGAAISGGE
+483 TDLGPHGATISGGE

-506 LLADRRLLVLDE
+506 LLADRTLLVLDE
-518 PTEHLDPQTADA
+518 PTEHLDPQAADA
-530 LTDDLMT
+530 LTDDLLA
-537 VTSGRS
+537 VTARRS

-554 DRVDRIVVLIAGQ
+554 DQVDRIVVLIAGQ

-573 HDELVAQGGWYA
+573 HAELVAQGGWYA
-585 ERWSA
+585 DRWRA
-590 EQERGDLAALIEGI
+590 EQERGDLAALIASI
-604 PAGTALVR
+604 PPGTALVR

>member
-1 MREMWRAMG
+1 MRDMWQAMA
-10 TQRWRLAAAAL
+10 TQRGRLAAAAL

-149 AWLVPGGP
+149 AWLVPG
-157 ADPAVSGLPG
+157 AGL
-167 AGFALGIVL
+167 ALGIVL
-176 VMGLV
+176 LVGLV
-181 VVPWIVARIAARTE
+181 VVPWLVARIAARAE
-195 RRLAPTRGALSASV
+195 LRLAPTRGALSASV

-232 GRRDTELTVVAKRE
+232 DRRDTELTAVAKRE

-256 STALQGLAVVA
+256 STALQGAAVVA

-293 LAAYDIVATLPTS
+293 LAAYDIVAMLPTS

-312 VRGSAERLNEVLNA
+312 VRGSALRISEVLDA
-326 PDPVHDPREA
+326 PEPVHDPSQ
-336 EPLPRPPLPLRCRG
+336 PLPTPRPPLPLQCRG
-350 LEASWPGGSA
+350 LVAAW
-360 EPPLSGRTDEP
+360 TDEP
-371 VLRGVDLDLA
+371 VLRGIDLDLA
-381 AGERVAVVGPSGA
+381 EGERMAVVGPSGA

-410 GSVELSGT
+410 GSVQLAGT
-418 ELRALDGDAVREEI
+418 PLRDLDGDAVREEV

-460 ELRAVL
+460 DLRAVL

-473 WLTHLPRGLD
+473 WLAHLPRGLD

-506 LLADRRLLVLDE
+506 LLAERRVLVLDE

-530 LTDDLMT
+530 LTDDLLT
-537 VTSGRS
+537 VTAGRS

-554 DRVDRIVVLIAGQ
+554 DRVDRVVVLIAGQ

-573 HDELVAQGGWYA
+573 HEELIAQGGWYA
-585 ERWSA
+585 ERWRA
-590 EQERGDLAALIEGI
+590 EQERGDLAALMAQI
-604 PAGTALVR
+604 PRGTALVR

>member
-149 AWLVPGGP
+149 AWLVPG
-157 ADPAVSGLPG
+157 AGL
-167 AGFALGIVL
+167 ALGIVL
-176 VMGLV
+176 VIGLV

-220 AFGAVDAALADI
+220 AFGAVDAALVDI
-232 GRRDTELTVVAKRE
+232 GRCDTELTAVAKRE

-312 VRGSAERLNEVLNA
+312 VRGSAERLNEVLGA

-336 EPLPRPPLPLRCRG
+336 EPVPRPPLPLRCRG
-350 LEASWPGGSA
+350 LQASWPGGSA
-360 EPPLSGRTDEP
+360 EPPLAGRTDEP
-371 VLRGVDLDLA
+371 VLRGVDLDLG

-418 ELRALDGDAVREEI
+418 DMRALDGDAVREEV

-439 HIFDTSVR
+439 HIFDTTVR
-447 ENLHLGDPRATDD
+447 ENLHLGAPRATDD

-506 LLADRRLLVLDE
+506 LLAERRLLVLDE
-518 PTEHLDPQTADA
+518 PTEHLDPQAADA
-530 LTDDLMT
+530 LTDDLLT
-537 VTSGRS
+537 VTAGRS

-554 DRVDRIVVLIAGQ
+554 DRVDRVVVLIAGQ

-573 HDELVAQGGWYA
+573 HEDLVAQGGWYA
-585 ERWSA
+585 ERWRA

>member
-149 AWLVPGGP
+149 SWLVPG
-157 ADPAVSGLPG
+157 AGL
-167 AGFALGIVL
+167 ALGIVL
-176 VMGLV
+176 VIGLV

-220 AFGAVDAALADI
+220 AFGAVDAALSDI
-232 GRRDTELTVVAKRE
+232 GRCDTELTAVAKRE
-246 SAGLGLGVGL
+246 SAGLGLGIGL
-256 STALQGLAVVA
+256 STALQGIAVVA

-280 IGPAWLAVAALLP
+280 IAPAWLAVAALLP

-312 VRGSAERLNEVLNA
+312 VRGSAERLNEVLSA

-336 EPLPRPPLPLRCRG
+336 EPVPRPPLPLRCRG
-350 LEASWPGGSA
+350 LQAAW
-360 EPPLSGRTDEP
+360 TDEP
-371 VLRGVDLDLA
+371 VLRGIDLDLG

-410 GSVELSGT
+410 GCVELSGT
-418 ELRALDGDAVREEI
+418 DLRALDGDSVREEV

-439 HIFDTSVR
+439 HIFDTTVR
-447 ENLHLGDPRATDD
+447 ENLHLGAPRATDD

-473 WLTHLPRGLD
+473 WLTRLPRGLD

-506 LLADRRLLVLDE
+506 LLAERRLLVLDE
-518 PTEHLDPQTADA
+518 PTEHLDPQAADA
-530 LTDDLMT
+530 LTDDLLA
-537 VTSGRS
+537 VTAGRS

-554 DRVDRIVVLIAGQ
+554 DRVDRVVVLIAGQ

-573 HDELVAQGGWYA
+573 HAQLVAQGGWYA
-585 ERWSA
+585 ERWHA
-590 EQERGDLAALIEGI
+590 EQERGDLATLIEGI

>member
-1 MREMWRAMG
+1 MRAMWRAMG

-149 AWLVPGGP
+149 AWLVPG
-157 ADPAVSGLPG
+157 AGL
-167 AGFALGIVL
+167 ALGVVL
-176 VMGLV
+176 VIGLI

-232 GRRDTELTVVAKRE
+232 GQRDTELTVVAKRE

-312 VRGSAERLNEVLNA
+312 VRGSAERLNEVVNA
-326 PDPVHDPREA
+326 PDPVHDPRTA

-371 VLRGVDLDLA
+371 VLRGVDLDLG
-381 AGERVAVVGPSGA
+381 AGERIAVVGPSGA

-418 ELRALDGDAVREEI
+418 ELRALDGDAVREEV

-439 HIFDTSVR
+439 HIFDTTVR
-447 ENLHLGDPRATDD
+447 ENLHLGEPRATDD

-506 LLADRRLLVLDE
+506 LLAERRLLVLDE
-518 PTEHLDPQTADA
+518 PTEHLDPQAADA
-530 LTDDLMT
+530 LTDDLLT
-537 VTSGRS
+537 VTAGRS
-543 TLLITHRLRGL
+543 TLLITHRLHGL
-554 DRVDRIVVLIAGQ
+554 DRVDRVVVLIAGQ

-573 HDELVAQGGWYA
+573 HAELVAQGGWYA
-585 ERWSA
+585 ERWLA
-590 EQERGDLAALIEGI
+590 EQERGDLAALIEDI

>member
-1 MREMWRAMG
+1 MRQMWRAMSL
-10 TQRWRLAAAAL
+10 QRGRLAAAAL

-83 RGLTDLRVTIYERL
+83 RGLTELRVRIYDRL
-97 ERLSPVGLLR
+97 ERLAPAGLMR

-149 AWLVPGGP
+149 AWLVPG
-157 ADPAVSGLPG
+157 AGL
-167 AGFALGIVL
+167 ALGVVL
-176 VMGLV
+176 VIGLV
-181 VVPWIVARIAARTE
+181 VVPWLVARLATRTE

-209 VSSLDG
+209 VTSLDG

-232 GRRDTELTVVAKRE
+232 DRRDAQLTAVARRE
-246 SAGLGLGVGL
+246 SAGLGLGAGL
-256 STALQGLAVVA
+256 STALQGAAVVA
-267 CLVAAIPAVVDGR
+267 CLVAAIPVVTEGR

-293 LAAYDIVATLPTS
+293 LAVYDIVATLPAS

-312 VRGSAERLNEVLNA
+312 VRGSAARLNEVLDS
-326 PDPVHDPREA
+326 PDPVHDPRDPV
-336 EPLPRPPLPLRCRG
+336 PLPHPPTPLACRG
-350 LEASWPGGSA
+350 LVAAW
-360 EPPLSGRTDEP
+360 TDEP
-371 VLRGVDLDLA
+371 VLRGIDLDVA
-381 AGERVAVVGPSGA
+381 SGERVAIVGPSGA

-399 AMVLLRFLDYS
+399 AMVVMRFLGYDGDVS
-410 GSVELSGT
+410 LDGRQ
-418 ELRALDGDAVREEI
+418 LREIDGDAVREEV

-439 HIFDTSVR
+439 HVFDTTVR
-447 ENLHLGDPRATDD
+447 ENLHLGDPHASDD

-466 ARVGLAG
+466 AL
-473 WLTHLPRGLD
+473 
-483 TDLGPHGAAISGGE
+483 S
-497 RQRLALARL
+497 
-506 LLADRRLLVLDE
+506 
-518 PTEHLDPQTADA
+518 
-530 LTDDLMT
+530 
-537 VTSGRS
+537 
-543 TLLITHRLRGL
+543 LIH
-554 DRVDRIVVLIAGQ
+554 I
-567 VRAVGT
+567 
-573 HDELVAQGGWYA
+573 
-585 ERWSA
+585 
-590 EQERGDLAALIEGI
+590 
-604 PAGTALVR
+604 

>member
-21 FGVIAAASTVALLG
+21 FGVIAAASTVALMG

-44 AELPPV
+44 AEMPPV

-97 ERLSPVGLLR
+97 ERLSPVGLMR

-136 QAALVSAATVAFL
+136 QAAFVSAATVAFL

-157 ADPAVSGLPG
+157 ALSGLPS
-167 AGFALGIVL
+167 AGLALGIVL
-176 VMGLV
+176 IIGLV
-181 VVPWIVARIAARTE
+181 VVPWIVARIAARAE
-195 RRLAPTRGALSASV
+195 RRLAPARGALSACV

-232 GRRDTELTVVAKRE
+232 DRRDAQLTAVAKRE
-246 SAGLGLGVGL
+246 SAGLGFGVGL
-256 STALQGLAVVA
+256 STALQGTAVVV
-267 CLVAAIPAVVDGR
+267 CLVAAIPAVVDGSLA
-280 IGPAWLAVAALLP
+280 PVWLAVAALLP
-293 LAAYDIVATLPTS
+293 LATYDIVSTLPTS

-312 VRGSAERLNEVLNA
+312 VRGSAERINEVLDA
-326 PDPVHDPREA
+326 PDPVHDPREP
-336 EPLPRPPLPLRCRG
+336 EPMPRPPLPLRCRG
-350 LEASWPGGSA
+350 LKAAWT
-360 EPPLSGRTDEP
+360 LEP
-371 VLRGVDLDLA
+371 VLRGIDLDLA
-381 AGERVAVVGPSGA
+381 SGERIAVVGPSGA

-410 GSVELSGT
+410 GSVELCGA
-418 ELRALDGDAVREEI
+418 EMRALDGDAVREEV
-432 GLLTQDA
+432 GMLTQDA
-439 HIFDTSVR
+439 HVFDTTVR
-447 ENLHLGDPRATDD
+447 ENLHLGAPHASDD

-506 LLADRRLLVLDE
+506 LLAERRLLVLDE
-518 PTEHLDPQTADA
+518 PTEHLDPQTADS
-530 LTDDLMT
+530 LTDDLLA
-537 VTSGRS
+537 VTAGRS

-554 DRVDRIVVLIAGQ
+554 DRVDRVVVLISGQ

-573 HDELVAQGGWYA
+573 HAELVAQGGWYA
-585 ERWSA
+585 ERWRA
-590 EQERGDLAALIEGI
+590 EQERGDLAALIETI
-604 PAGTALVR
+604 PAGTALTR

>member
-1 MREMWRAMG
+1 MRQMWHAMG
-10 TQRWRLAAAAL
+10 LQRGRLAAAAF

-83 RGLTDLRVTIYERL
+83 RGLTELRVRIYDRL
-97 ERLSPVGLLR
+97 EQLSPVGLMR

-136 QAALVSAATVAFL
+136 QAAIVSAATVAFL
-149 AWLVPGGP
+149 AWLVPG
-157 ADPAVSGLPG
+157 AGL
-167 AGFALGIVL
+167 ALGLVL
-176 VMGLV
+176 ILGLV
-181 VVPWIVARIAARTE
+181 VVPWIVARIAARSE

-209 VSSLDG
+209 VTSLDG
-215 AADLL
+215 AADLV

-232 GRRDTELTVVAKRE
+232 ERRDRELTAVARRE

-256 STALQGLAVVA
+256 STALQGAAVVA
-267 CLVAAIPAVVDGR
+267 CLVAAIPAVTEGR

-293 LAAYDIVATLPTS
+293 LAAYDIVALLPSS

-312 VRGSAERLNEVLNA
+312 VRGSAARLNEVLDA
-326 PDPVHDPREA
+326 PEPVRDPRHA
-336 EPLPRPPLPLRCRG
+336 QPMPHPPLPLRCRG
-350 LEASWPGGSA
+350 LVAGW
-360 EPPLSGRTDEP
+360 TDEP
-371 VLRGVDLDLA
+371 VLRGIDLDVA
-381 AGERVAVVGPSGA
+381 AGERVAIVGPSGA

-399 AMVLLRFLDYS
+399 AMVLLRFLGYAS
-410 GSVELSGT
+410 GSVKLDGSELS
-418 ELRALDGDAVREEI
+418 ALVGDEVRDEV

-447 ENLHLGDPRATDD
+447 ENLHLGDPRASDD
-460 ELRAVL
+460 QLRAVL
-466 ARVGLAG
+466 ARVGLAA

-483 TDLGPHGAAISGGE
+483 ADLGPHGAAMSGGE

-506 LLADRRLLVLDE
+506 LLAERRLLVLDE
-518 PTEHLDPQTADA
+518 PTEHLDPRAADE
-530 LTDDLMT
+530 LTDDVLT
-537 VTSGRS
+537 VTAGCS

-554 DRVDRIVVLIAGQ
+554 DRVDRVVVVIAGQ
-567 VRAVGT
+567 VRAVGS
-573 HDELVAQGGWYA
+573 HAELVAQGGWYS
-585 ERWSA
+585 ERWRA
-590 EQERGDLAALIEGI
+590 EQERGDLAALMETI
-604 PAGTALVR
+604 PEGTAAVR